1 MAAGQAQ
8 AGNAGFAFLKIVP
21 GARPSGMST
30 VGIAVEGD
38 LQSLA
43 LNPAG
48 IKLQKDY
55 ELTATHV
62 ELFEDMRLENLGFAH
77 AFKGG
82 IMAYSLTWINE
93 GTQEGRDANRQL
105 TGNFGNNEYAGGVS
119 YAHGFGA
126 GSLGLT
132 LKGINS
138 HIGQESG
145 TGVAVDVGMQY
156 PVSGFKAGASVLNLG
171 KAPKLGGD
179 GSDLPLTI
187 GAGISRQ
194 FWKKLLLTAEIRR
207 NLPEN
212 MSSQGAGM
220 EFQLHELIVLRGGYL
235 YTKDNGE
242 RGTKAPKGA
251 SGGFGL
257 KVGGLTLDYA
267 ITSMGELGYVH
278 RATLGLAF

>member
-1 MAAGQAQ
+1 MGAAQAQ

-48 IKLQKDY
+48 IKLQKNY

-119 YAHGFGA
+119 YAHG
-126 GSLGLT
+126 
-132 LKGINS
+132 
-138 HIGQESG
+138 
-145 TGVAVDVGMQY
+145 M
-156 PVSGFKAGASVLNLG
+156 
-171 KAPKLGGD
+171 GD
-179 GSDLPLTI
+179 
-187 GAGISRQ
+187 
-194 FWKKLLLTAEIRR
+194 
-207 NLPEN
+207 
-212 MSSQGAGM
+212 
-220 EFQLHELIVLRGGYL
+220 
-235 YTKDNGE
+235 
-242 RGTKAPKGA
+242 
-251 SGGFGL
+251 
-257 KVGGLTLDYA
+257 
-267 ITSMGELGYVH
+267 
-278 RATLGLAF
+278 